1 MDFCQLISSEEEEEV
16 DHLSALS
23 ADYNRHSR
31 GRRRMMDVR
40 IFDGGRNM
48 CGTMVLKVLEW
59 LVENEWRREE
69 IVEMEAQAATF
80 SL

>member
-59 LVENEWRREE
+59 LVEMDGDERRLRKWGHK
-69 IVEMEAQAATF
+69 QRLF
-80 SL
+80 RF